1 TMDAFTIHPWIAYSQ
16 HDTLRN
22 VFAPDQCWPIIWDLR
37 DAPEYS
43 RQVSNLEE
51 SPSRLK
57 LSQPATRKAVK
68 IMHIECND
76 FPESW
81 PVQVIRDD
89 GNITLGDV
97 LSAIHATLKMPLS
110 REEYDR
116 LPRRQQLK
124 VSWIFEQRCKMTLDE
139 AQRDACRAHGVI
151 RMDCLVDRIWFDSL
165 TVSPNAVDTWI
176 LALRQ

>member
-1 TMDAFTIHPWIAYSQ
+1 IHPWIAYSQ
-16 HDTLRN
+16 HRTARN

-116 LPRRQQLK
+116 L
-124 VSWIFEQRCKMTLDE
+124 
-139 AQRDACRAHGVI
+139 
-151 RMDCLVDRIWFDSL
+151 
-165 TVSPNAVDTWI
+165 
-176 LALRQ
+176 